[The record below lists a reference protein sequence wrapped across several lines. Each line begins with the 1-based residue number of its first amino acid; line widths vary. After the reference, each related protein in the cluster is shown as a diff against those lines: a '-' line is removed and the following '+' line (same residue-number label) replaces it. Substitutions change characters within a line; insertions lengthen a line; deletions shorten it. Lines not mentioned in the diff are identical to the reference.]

1 MESRKWKER
10 RQVKEE
16 KRGKARKRE
25 KRRRKSVDGMT
36 ADCRVKLGQYCP
48 QRGPLQGTVGRRRWQ
63 T

>member
-1 MESRKWKER
+1 MESRERKER

-16 KRGKARKRE
+16 MRGKARKTK
-25 KRRRKSVDGMT
+25 KRRELVIGME